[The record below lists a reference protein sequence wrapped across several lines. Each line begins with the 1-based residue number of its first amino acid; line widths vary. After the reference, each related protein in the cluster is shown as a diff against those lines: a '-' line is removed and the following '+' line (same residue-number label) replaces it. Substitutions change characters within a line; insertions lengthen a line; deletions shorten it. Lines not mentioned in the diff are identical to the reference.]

1 MPDSTEGPIQRI
13 QVANRLD
20 FAARDAFRHAADA
33 ATAAPQVRKIV
44 VDLRNTAY
52 IDSAALGMLLIL
64 RDKAVAAGKTVAIAS
79 VPGTVRDI
87 LRIANFEKLFEFE
100 P

>member
-1 MPDSTEGPIQRI
+1 MQQKTTNTIATIR
-13 QVANRLD
+13 VASRLD

-33 ATAAPQVRKIV
+33 AVASPEVRRIV
-44 VDLRNTAY
+44 VDLRGTAY
-52 IDSAALGMLLIL
+52 VDSAALGMLLIL
-64 RDKAVAAGKTVAIAS
+64 RDKATAAGKTVAIAS
-79 VPGTVRDI
+79 APGTVRDI

>member
-1 MPDSTEGPIQRI
+1 MQHTTTNTTATIR
-13 QVANRLD
+13 VASRLD

-33 ATAAPQVRKIV
+33 AVTSPEVRRIV
-44 VDLRNTAY
+44 VDLRGTAY
-52 IDSAALGMLLIL
+52 VDSAALGMLLIL
-64 RDKAVAAGKTVAIAS
+64 RDKAVAVGKTVAITS

-100 P
+100 

>member
-1 MPDSTEGPIQRI
+1 MQNAVRDTIQRI
-13 QVANRLD
+13 QVGSRLD
-20 FAARDAFRHAADA
+20 FAARDGFRQAGDA
-33 ATAAPQVRKIV
+33 ATALPHVRKIV

-64 RDKAVAAGKTVAIAS
+64 RDKALAAGQSVGIAS
-79 VPGTVRDI
+79 APGTVREI

-100 P
+100 Q